1 MIEKDIAE
9 YVEKMKDKPRKQIH
23 CSGGYKPKWYWYPEP
38 EDLPW
43 LAGGITIILIYVLA
57 LLGVI

>member
-1 MIEKDIAE
+1 MTENEVVE

-23 CSGGYKPKWYWYPEP
+23 YKNYKPTWHWYPNP

-43 LAGGITIILIYVLA
+43 LAGGITIILIYVFV
-57 LLGVI
+57 LLGVL

>member
-1 MIEKDIAE
+1 MTEEDVAE

-23 CSGGYKPKWYWYPEP
+23 RKNYKPKWHVTIDAI
-38 EDLPW
+38 DLPMIA
-43 LAGGITIILIYVLA
+43 LGVTYLTILILA

>member
-1 MIEKDIAE
+1 MTEEDVAE

-23 CSGGYKPKWYWYPEP
+23 HSGYKPKWHVIPTIG
-38 EDLPW
+38 DLSMITF
-43 LAGGITIILIYVLA
+43 GITGLVILILA